1 MNYVNQEKKKIV
13 EGELRCLELADYLKK
28 LKAPKQVW
36 LSEDGSGIN
45 AKVSFDPSTNQLVGL
60 VLPTN
65 HNGMPVSFSFTPQ
78 SFNDI
83 EQQMKLNQM
92 STLVYLVM
100 AQPILDNSPPF
111 ILQIYGTD
119 NRFQTEDVMLRWKHT
134 IDQLAMYVYFHMNI
148 NINIEIILH
157 SAQFYFQA

>member
-1 MNYVNQEKKKIV
+1 MNYVSQEKKKII
-13 EGELRCLELADYLKK
+13 EGELRCIELANYLNK

-36 LSEDGSGIN
+36 LSEDASGIN

-78 SFNDI
+78 SLNDI

-92 STLVYLVM
+92 STLVYIVM
-100 AQPILDNSPPF
+100 AQPILDNVPPF
-111 ILQIYGTD
+111 LLQIYGTD

-134 IDQLAMYVYFHMNI
+134 VNQLAMYVHYTN
-148 NINIEIILH
+148 N
-157 SAQFYFQA
+157 